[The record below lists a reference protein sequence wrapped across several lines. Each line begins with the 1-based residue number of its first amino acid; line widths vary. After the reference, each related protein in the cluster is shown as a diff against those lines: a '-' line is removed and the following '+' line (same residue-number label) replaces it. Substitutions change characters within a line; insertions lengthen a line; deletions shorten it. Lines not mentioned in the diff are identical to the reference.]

1 MILRWKSVSLQ
12 IIYADKMKYFST
24 KLIFCAALLVF
35 GLTACRNS
43 NVNRP
48 DAGTAVLSDTST
60 VNNSWAKDISVDG
73 SCLTYVLFFWSDGFI
88 ERTVQ
93 ELETSGDTIG
103 LDNFYTAADDMQWY
117 LAICRDR
124 LKEMKAKYYETDAS
138 KTVSYTGGVFSTPKD
153 SDCGVLILEPG
164 KEPVFMDY
172 FEFLGSVGWT
182 GE

>member
-1 MILRWKSVSLQ
+1 MKFNKI
-12 IIYADKMKYFST
+12 KYFST
-24 KLIFCAALLVF
+24 KLLICAALLVI
-35 GLTACRNS
+35 GLTACKNS

-60 VNNSWAKDISVDG
+60 VNNSWAQDISVDDNG
-73 SCLTYVLFFWSDGFI
+73 LTYVLFFWSDDFT

-93 ELETSGDTIG
+93 ELESSGDTVG

-138 KTVSYTGGVFSTPKD
+138 RAVHYPSGVFRTPKD

-164 KEPVFMDY
+164 KVPVFMDY
-172 FEFLGSVGWT
+172 LEFLGSVGWT